1 MDESKRSFIK
11 QSLGLI
17 AASGVVAGG
26 LQHADALEPPE
37 VPTSMKVP
45 GAGMSEYGSPAKYER
60 KVTRTLIHSQRG
72 TTGSGASRTAE
83 RLTGHPP
90 IHRQPSMTTPDVPP
104 QCDYGRS
111 PFIRELEAS
120 RPCLWAT

>member
-1 MDESKRSFIK
+1 MPDEAIIRGRTHTPIADLMGAARVLSGGQTMDESKRSFIK

-45 GAGMSEYGSPAKYER
+45 GAGMSEYVA
-60 KVTRTLIHSQRG
+60 
-72 TTGSGASRTAE
+72 
-83 RLTGHPP
+83 PP
-90 IHRQPSMTTPDVPP
+90 STKAR
-104 QCDYGRS
+104 
-111 PFIRELEAS
+111 
-120 RPCLWAT
+120 